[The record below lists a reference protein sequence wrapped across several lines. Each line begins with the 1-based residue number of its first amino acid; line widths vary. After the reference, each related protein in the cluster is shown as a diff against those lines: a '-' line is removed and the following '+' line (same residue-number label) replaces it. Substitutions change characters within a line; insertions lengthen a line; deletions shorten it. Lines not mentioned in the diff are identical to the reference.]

1 MTIQATD
8 KNGDQVNTGTK
19 VKLLFLLSGEWFDNL
34 PDDEKN
40 DLNSMVGEVFEVEEI
55 NEYGKP
61 EIVKWWHEEHEDESR
76 SMCHCLCV
84 EPEQIE
90 IVKEEE

>member
-34 PDDEKN
+34 PYDEKN

-55 NEYGKP
+55 NEHGKP
-61 EIVKWWHEEHEDESR
+61 EIVKWWLEDESR
-76 SMCHCLCV
+76 SMCHCLYV